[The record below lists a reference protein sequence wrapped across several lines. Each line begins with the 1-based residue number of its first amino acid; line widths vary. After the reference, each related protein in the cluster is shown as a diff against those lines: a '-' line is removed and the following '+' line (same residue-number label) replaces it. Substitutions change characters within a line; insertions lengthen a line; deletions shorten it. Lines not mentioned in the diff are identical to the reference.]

1 MCIYMGGVGR
11 RVTRIPGLQNGI
23 QKFEIQNFQIQ
34 NFEIRILR
42 FQKIGFQEKLRP
54 TSVMDM
60 SI

>member
-1 MCIYMGGVGR
+1 MGGVGR

-42 FQKIGFQEKLRP
+42 FQKIGFQEKLRATP
-54 TSVMDM
+54 VIELT
-60 SI
+60 I